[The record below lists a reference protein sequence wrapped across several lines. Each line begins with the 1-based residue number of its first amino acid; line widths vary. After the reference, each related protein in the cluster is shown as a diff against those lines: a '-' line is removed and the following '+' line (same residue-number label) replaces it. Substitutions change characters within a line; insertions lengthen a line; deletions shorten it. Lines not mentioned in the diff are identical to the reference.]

1 MDGHAFGHFIMGDS
15 EGEEED
21 CEGFTEV
28 DLVKVEWGRGVIKI
42 DLDLDWGEINQG
54 FQSVTP

>member
-15 EGEEED
+15 EEEEED

-28 DLVKVEWGRGVIKI
+28 GLVKVEGGRGVIK
-42 DLDLDWGEINQG
+42 L
-54 FQSVTP
+54 T